1 MDTESAVQGL
11 IMMKIKMK
19 RRRRK
24 GKEKMRKRMTR
35 ITIASLV
42 SGHSQCIRDPNNAP
56 HP

>member
-1 MDTESAVQGL
+1 MDTESAGQGL
-11 IMMKIKMK
+11 IMMKVKVK
-19 RRRRK
+19 RRK

-35 ITIASLV
+35 ITIASPV